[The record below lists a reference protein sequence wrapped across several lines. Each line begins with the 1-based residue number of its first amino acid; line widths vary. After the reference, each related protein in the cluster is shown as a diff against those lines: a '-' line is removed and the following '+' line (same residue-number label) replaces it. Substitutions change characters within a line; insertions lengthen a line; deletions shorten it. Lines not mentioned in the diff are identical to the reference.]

1 MRNVGGYSICAL
13 AVHGTRFSLAPYHRS
28 GVRVHLDTRNLHSS
42 YMEPILPSLTR
53 INDLAACRPEKG
65 FFDHYRRRSTLYWKC
80 RCRPIGRGAL
90 TVSLVMSYLSSEP
103 LGYLFALRSS
113 EKPKFQY
120 ISSMAQHNVFPGLCL
135 RTQMR
140 FLEPIVESSS
150 STVGRWSTPSTL
162 SPPPRRVF
170 SLPRFPH
177 IAKAVLLG
185 AVPHLQDRAR
195 VRVCFKPSHRIGS
208 PPDFSAFGAAAMFAQ
223 WAICPWRVLSPTVG
237 SIAVLVVLRINH
249 VSVAGGFGG
258 GSAEVPRYQAKL
270 LRLAAVLTSPS
281 RAACSAK
288 ARVAASIG
296 VTHRAQRRSEA
307 TGALFASSE
316 EWEDAE

>member
-28 GVRVHLDTRNLHSS
+28 GVRGHLDTRNLHSS

-53 INDLAACRPEKG
+53 INDLAACPPEKG

-103 LGYLFALRSS
+103 LGYLFALRST

-162 SPPPRRVF
+162 SPPPEEFFLFRDFHISRRQYY
-170 SLPRFPH
+170 LGPFP
-177 IAKAVLLG
+177 IS
-185 AVPHLQDRAR
+185 R
-195 VRVCFKPSHRIGS
+195 
-208 PPDFSAFGAAAMFAQ
+208 
-223 WAICPWRVLSPTVG
+223 TVQE
-237 SIAVLVVLRINH
+237 SE
-249 VSVAGGFGG
+249 AGGFGG